1 MSERA
6 QLLRWTQSSPRTS
19 GALHA
24 GPKLNRHDGAH
35 KRDGSVVRQAV
46 IHEVPYIR
54 PLAVSPFPPRAELGL

>member
-35 KRDGSVVRQAV
+35 KRDGFVVRQAV
-46 IHEVPYIR
+46 IHEVR